1 MLMLFMTFF
10 PWRLFLVCGTED
22 LHLCGAKP
30 LASFWL
36 LLFAGDICVVDQLA
50 VSLLVGTLSCT
61 LVSRGLSTNSFW
73 WRAVWCC
80 CGVFV
85 EHSWNCR
92 RRWSSPR
99 TCAWT
104 WKIRRLEK
112 VCIFLHLVC
121 PWLTDITW
129 LRDVTVGLL
138 IVCTVGASVGG
149 VGSLLRACRASCEPL
164 SASLPCLNTVGPKL
178 KKSPELLGRNYIE
191 FLFRLCEINS
201 SPQCDHGRQK
211 PSKRSKRRHDTYG
224 DGDSVVAKSE
234 VV

>member
-10 PWRLFLVCGTED
+10 PWRLCLVCGTED

-121 PWLTDITW
+121 PWITDITW

-149 VGSLLRACRASCEPL
+149 VDSLLRACRASCEPL

-178 KKSPELLGRNYIE
+178 KKSPESSLAEITSSFCLGCVRSTALLSVITVGR
-191 FLFRLCEINS
+191 S
-201 SPQCDHGRQK
+201 RQNV
-211 PSKRSKRRHDTYG
+211 RN
-224 DGDSVVAKSE
+224 VVTIR
-234 VV
+234 VVMVTQW